1 MNKLRNQRD
10 KGIKLPIR
18 HKITIYVAVLICIT
32 IGINTYTTVRTETK
46 ILTNKIIYDNKRLVR
61 NVGFRIKKAL
71 LVSNWAAVEELLTEP
86 TMTEYGEMIYIKIVK
101 PDGKV
106 CMANESS
113 FVGETVAPSLL
124 LEQESVITKHFFPQ
138 QKLYGM
144 LVVQPTTID
153 NEKWHIIAGFPSIQI
168 KTTIRYLIFQN
179 LLSGSFVMLL
189 GTVVSFFLAKT
200 ICDPILNLTK
210 AAKVI
215 ANGDLTHRVTT
226 TTKDEVGELAVTF
239 NDMAGKLEKS
249 RVNLEENLNELN
261 TEKKLLSVTLDGMSE
276 GLIAL
281 DTDKRIVLF
290 NKVAENLTGWKFR
303 DVKGK
308 PVDRVFQIVNERA
321 DEPTESTIDKA
332 LQSGKTESGTQYDV
346 LISKNDDKH
355 PIFVCTSP
363 IDKSENAIIRAIIVF
378 RDVSHEREL
387 NRMKSDFTSSVS
399 HELRT
404 PLTSIKAYTETILRD
419 PNMPEDIQRQFLGI
433 IEEESNRLATL
444 IEDLLEVS
452 RINSGTVKI
461 KYEIIDL
468 LAVTKRVLVALEP
481 LAQKKNIQLK
491 ANIANKLPELQADE
505 GKIESVITN
514 LVNNAIKFTP
524 EKGQVSINIKEKN
537 EQIVMS
543 VSDTG
548 MGIPKEALPKIFE
561 RFYRVNRPGKQIQ
574 GTGLGLSIVKKI
586 ILMHNGRIDVESEEG
601 QGTTF
606 TIFLPLKAEEWDG
619 IERRKTKDRRET
631 SEPLT
636 ENLESAADVAVK
648 EDCSIDSAS

>member
-1 MNKLRNQRD
+1 
-10 KGIKLPIR
+10 
-18 HKITIYVAVLICIT
+18 
-32 IGINTYTTVRTETK
+32 
-46 ILTNKIIYDNKRLVR
+46 
-61 NVGFRIKKAL
+61 
-71 LVSNWAAVEELLTEP
+71 
-86 TMTEYGEMIYIKIVK
+86 
-101 PDGKV
+101 
-106 CMANESS
+106 
-113 FVGETVAPSLL
+113 
-124 LEQESVITKHFFPQ
+124 
-138 QKLYGM
+138 
-144 LVVQPTTID
+144 
-153 NEKWHIIAGFPSIQI
+153 
-168 KTTIRYLIFQN
+168 
-179 LLSGSFVMLL
+179 
-189 GTVVSFFLAKT
+189 
-200 ICDPILNLTK
+200 
-210 AAKVI
+210 
-215 ANGDLTHRVTT
+215 
-226 TTKDEVGELAVTF
+226 
-239 NDMAGKLEKS
+239 
-249 RVNLEENLNELN
+249 
-261 TEKKLLSVTLDGMSE
+261 
-276 GLIAL
+276 
-281 DTDKRIVLF
+281 
-290 NKVAENLTGWKFR
+290 
-303 DVKGK
+303 
-308 PVDRVFQIVNERA
+308 
-321 DEPTESTIDKA
+321 
-332 LQSGKTESGTQYDV
+332 
-346 LISKNDDKH
+346 
-355 PIFVCTSP
+355 
-363 IDKSENAIIRAIIVF
+363 
-378 RDVSHEREL
+378 
-387 NRMKSDFTSSVS
+387 MKSDFTSSVS

-586 ILMHNGRIDVESEEG
+586 ILMHNGRIDVECEEG

-636 ENLESAADVAVK
+636 ENLESAADIAVK